1 MFGVRD
7 QIDLLK
13 IEDLTRET
21 NRAVKGIGAVPGGPS
36 HFHKYSKYLKHQ
48 FFVCHSTIP
57 HTPRYLNKSNLS
69 PLKVQTDK

>member
-13 IEDLTRET
+13 VGDLTRET
-21 NRAVKGIGAVPGGPS
+21 NRAVKGIGAVPGGPC

-48 FFVCHSTIP
+48 FFCAIP
-57 HTPRYLNKSNLS
+57 QPPTLPPDIEIHLIDL
-69 PLKVQTDK
+69 L